1 MTTTDDDSELAR
13 RAGTTDERSQ
23 PDPEQ
28 IRLAKLAE
36 LSAELEAEFG
46 PIPDEIREQT
56 RRTWPDFEE
65 AE

>member
-13 RAGTTDERSQ
+13 RAGTTDERSE

-28 IRLAKLAE
+28 IRLAKL
-36 LSAELEAEFG
+36 AELEAEFG